1 MSNKFAANIYE
12 RFDRRFARD
21 TNATTV
27 TEWVTAHTT
36 LRGRPFSLK
45 DYEFQ
50 RAILDDMHPD
60 LSCKKCSQVGLTE
73 VQIRKALAF
82 VKRNR
87 GVSAIFA
94 LPEEKLFKKISQ
106 TRIDPIIKRDRV
118 FQMEDDEG
126 AVRSVGIKQF
136 GHSFLYVTGATEGDA
151 TSTSADA
158 LFSDEV
164 DLTDQDMLALFNS
177 RLQNSRYK
185 INQGFSTPSFPG
197 YGIDASFQMSD
208 QMEYL
213 IKCEACNHHNAP
225 RFTREFITIPGLP
238 DHIVDLTDIDA
249 TMVDDIDQTG
259 SYVHCEKCHTGLDLG
274 NPSLREWVPAF
285 PNRSSRGYMVTPF
298 ATDRLPPAYIV
309 KMLLKFKQRQYM
321 RGFKNTVLGET
332 HTDGTIQ
339 LTEAAIR
346 RCFSGEAGLPHIGS
360 DRPLALGI
368 DMGQVCHLVIM
379 DVATR
384 AILSFEPIAVEALEE
399 RVKWLYENYR
409 IVCGGIDRHPYTP
422 TANAIRDMTDG
433 KVIPIEY
440 AAKGPTF
447 SLVKEPEDP
456 DQLSHVRANRTNL
469 LDEVATRVR
478 NGMIKFSGYTH
489 WQPTI
494 TEHLQGMWRDEKP
507 ETPAV
512 WIKLHGRD
520 HFFHA
525 IGYALGSIRFK
536 ELEETLSGAES
547 RVSIAS
553 SVATFPLPSG
563 ILGAS
568 PRQTMLG
575 TSVGFIG

>member
-1 MSNKFAANIYE
+1 V
-12 RFDRRFARD
+12 
-21 TNATTV
+21 TT
-27 TEWVTAHTT
+27 HTT
-36 LRGRPFSLK
+36 LHGRPFSIR

-73 VQIRKALAF
+73 IQIRKALAF

-94 LPEEKLFKKISQ
+94 LPSEKLFKKISQ

-126 AVRSVGIKQF
+126 AVRSLGIKQF
-136 GHSFLYVTGATEGDA
+136 NQSFLYCSGATEDDA

-197 YGIDASFQMSD
+197 FGIDASFQISD

-213 IKCEACNHHNAP
+213 IKCSTCNHHNAP
-225 RFTREFITIPGLP
+225 RFTRDFVTIPGLK
-238 DHIVDLTDIDA
+238 DHVEELSDIDS
-249 TMVDDIDQTG
+249 TMIDDIDLLG
-259 SYVHCEKCHTGLDLG
+259 AYVHCERCHTGLDLG
-274 NPSLREWVPAF
+274 DPSLREWVAAY

-309 KMLLKFKQRQYM
+309 GQLIKYKQRQYI

-339 LTEAAIR
+339 LSADAIR
-346 RCFSGEAGLPHIGS
+346 RCFTGNALIPTIGS

-368 DMGQVCHLVIM
+368 DMGQICHLTIM

-384 AILSFEPIAVEALEE
+384 AILSFEPIAVAALEE
-399 RVKWLYENYR
+399 RVKWLLENYN

-422 TANAIRDMTDG
+422 TANAIRDMSHG
-433 KVIPIEY
+433 RIIPVEY

-447 SLVKEPEDP
+447 SLVHEPEDP
-456 DQLSHVRANRTNL
+456 EALSHVRANRTNL

-478 NGMIKFSGYTH
+478 NAMITFSGYGH

-494 TEHLQGMWRDEKP
+494 SEHLQGMWRDEKP

-512 WIKLHGRD
+512 WQKLHGRD

-525 IGYALGSIRFK
+525 IAYALGSIRFK
-536 ELEETLSGAES
+536 ELEETLSGNET
-547 RVSIAS
+547 RVSVAT
-553 SVATFPLPSG
+553 SVATFATPGG
-563 ILGAS
+563 ILGPS
-568 PRQTMLG
+568 PRSTMLG